1 MSFPSFTSWN
11 SNSAAE
17 VYYDSNPNLQEVT
30 KLMKVLIRSV
40 LLVGACLSLA
50 SIIGCARKPN
60 RTTKVTVAGEAT
72 TRVEPDTATLTIS
85 VVTQSG
91 QALTAQQ
98 ENAQKSK
105 AVADAVKAKAATAE
119 IKTSDYTLQPQY
131 DYRDNKLPK
140 IVGYNARNSV
150 IVTMTD
156 LQGVGAVI
164 DAASQAG
171 ANSIDGI
178 AFSLKETSPAR
189 GQALADATQQA
200 MNKANSIAQALGG
213 RVSRVVEENEAV
225 TLGGE
230 GTRGYAYEQ
239 NASIDMVRA
248 SRVATPVEGGPL
260 SIKSNVQLVVE
271 IEV

>member
-1 MSFPSFTSWN
+1 MKSSSHILLLI
-11 SNSAAE
+11 AA
-17 VYYDSNPNLQEVT
+17 S
-30 KLMKVLIRSV
+30 
-40 LLVGACLSLA
+40 LLLLT
-50 SIIGCARKPN
+50 ITGCSRKPN

-72 TRVEPDTATLTIS
+72 SRVEPDTATLTIS

-98 ENAQKSK
+98 ENARKSK
-105 AVADAVKAKAATAE
+105 AVADAVKGKAATAE

-140 IVGYNARNSV
+140 IVGYSARNSV

-178 AFSLKETSPAR
+178 SFTLKETSPAR

-213 RVSRVVEENEAV
+213 RVSRVIEENEASTV
-225 TLGGE
+225 AGE
-230 GTRGYAYEQ
+230 GFNEVRREYSLNDMATRQ
-239 NASIDMVRA
+239 N
-248 SRVATPVEGGPL
+248 TPVTSGPL
-260 SIKSNVQLVVE
+260 SIKSNVQLIVE
-271 IEV
+271 IEG

>member
-1 MSFPSFTSWN
+1 
-11 SNSAAE
+11 
-17 VYYDSNPNLQEVT
+17 
-30 KLMKVLIRSV
+30 MKFWLRAISIIS
-40 LLVGACLSLA
+40 LCTLSLA
-50 SIIGCARKPN
+50 LSGCARKPN
-60 RTTKVTVAGEAT
+60 KTTKVTVAGEAT
-72 TRVEPDTATLTIS
+72 SRVEPDTATLTIS

-98 ENAQKSK
+98 ENARKSTL
-105 AVADAVKAKAATAE
+105 VADAVKAKAASAE

-178 AFSLKETSPAR
+178 SFTLKQTSPAR

-213 RVSRVVEENEAV
+213 HVSRVIEENESSTVAGDGFNELTRAYSV
-225 TLGGE
+225 NGE
-230 GTRGYAYEQ
+230 
-239 NASIDMVRA
+239 
-248 SRVATPVEGGPL
+248 ATKLDTPITSAPL
-260 SIKSNVQLVVE
+260 SIRSNVQLIVE
-271 IEV
+271 IEG

>member
-1 MSFPSFTSWN
+1 M
-11 SNSAAE
+11 
-17 VYYDSNPNLQEVT
+17 
-30 KLMKVLIRSV
+30 KLSLKV
-40 LLVGACLSLA
+40 VGMISLCTLSLA
-50 SIIGCARKPN
+50 LSGCNRKPN
-60 RTTKVTVAGEAT
+60 KTTKVTVAGEAT

-98 ENAQKSK
+98 ENARKSK
-105 AVADAVKAKAATAE
+105 AVADAVKAKAAAAE

-140 IVGYNARNSV
+140 IIGYNARNSV

-178 AFSLKETSPAR
+178 AFTLKQTSPAR

-213 RVSRVVEENEAV
+213 HVARVVEENEASTV
-225 TLGGE
+225 SGE
-230 GTRGYAYEQ
+230 GFNQYMMDRSAGL
-239 NASIDMVRA
+239 SSRA
-248 SRVATPVEGGPL
+248 ATALATPVESGPL
-260 SIKSNVQLVVE
+260 NIKANVQLIVE
-271 IEV
+271 IEG